1 MRVRR
6 PRGARK
12 AKRARP
18 LHHVVYVVELKDQ
31 DGPGTSGLY
40 VGMTGLTREERFAN
54 HKASVKCS
62 HIVRDFG
69 VRLAPEFHEHIKP
82 MTWKDAVAKEKAWA
96 EELRAN
102 GFRVYGGH

>member
-1 MRVRR
+1 MRIRR
-6 PRGARK
+6 SRKPRK
-12 AKRARP
+12 AKRARA
-18 LHHVVYVVELKDQ
+18 LHHVVYVVELKSQ

-40 VGMTGLTREERFAN
+40 VGMTGLTPAERFAN
-54 HKASVKCS
+54 HKAGVKCS

-69 VRLAPEFHEHIKP
+69 VRLAPEFYEHIHA